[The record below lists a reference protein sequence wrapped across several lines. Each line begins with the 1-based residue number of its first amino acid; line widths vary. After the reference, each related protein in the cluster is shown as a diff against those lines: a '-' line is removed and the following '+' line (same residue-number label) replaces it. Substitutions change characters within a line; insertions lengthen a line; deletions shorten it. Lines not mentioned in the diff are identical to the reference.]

1 MDSPRTILPS
11 ETAKRAVLRA
21 AMLLALA
28 CLPGCNIIYKT
39 SLHQPDYYYL
49 NPHKHLPAVGKVVI
63 LDMNNDSSYPQISAD
78 MTEALFQALQK
89 EQLFSITVVR
99 RTDTS
104 WKSLQLDA
112 DAPYTLQQLAEMRK
126 ALNCNAVIVGSVT
139 TYQPYPQMIIGL
151 RLKLVDLTDG
161 QLLWAI
167 EQIWDTTD
175 KTMEKRV
182 KDYYQDQVHS
192 GFGPL
197 REQLVLVSSLNFIKF
212 VAYEVAKTM
221 YSN

>member
-1 MDSPRTILPS
+1 
-11 ETAKRAVLRA
+11 
-21 AMLLALA
+21 
-28 CLPGCNIIYKT
+28 
-39 SLHQPDYYYL
+39 
-49 NPHKHLPAVGKVVI
+49 
-63 LDMNNDSSYPQISAD
+63 
-78 MTEALFQALQK
+78 
-89 EQLFSITVVR
+89 
-99 RTDTS
+99 
-104 WKSLQLDA
+104 
-112 DAPYTLQQLAEMRK
+112 MRK

-182 KDYYQDQVHS
+182 KDYYQDQIHS

-212 VAYEVAKTM
+212 VAYEVAQTM
-221 YSN
+221 YSD

>member
-21 AMLLALA
+21 AMLLAFA
-28 CLPGCNIIYKT
+28 CLPGCNVIYKT

-49 NPHKHLPAVGKVVI
+49 NPHKKLPTVGKVVI
-63 LDMNNDSSYPQISAD
+63 LAMNNDSSYPQISAD

-99 RTDTS
+99 RTDPS

-112 DAPYTLQQLAEMRK
+112 DAPYTLQQLAAMRK

-161 QLLWAI
+161 QLLWAL

-182 KDYYQDQVHS
+182 KDYYQDQIHS

-212 VAYEVAKTM
+212 VAYEVAQTM
-221 YSN
+221 

>member
-1 MDSPRTILPS
+1 MDSPRTIPPS
-11 ETAKRAVLRA
+11 EAAKRTVLRA

-28 CLPGCNIIYKT
+28 CLPGCNVIHKT
-39 SLHQPDYYYL
+39 SSHQPDYYYL
-49 NPHKHLPAVGKVVI
+49 NPHKRLPAVGKVVL
-63 LDMNNDSSYPQISAD
+63 LDMNNNSSYPQISAD

-89 EQLFSITVVR
+89 EQLFSLTVVR
-99 RTDTS
+99 RTDPS
-104 WKSLQLDA
+104 WKSLQLDV
-112 DAPYTLQQLAEMRK
+112 DAPYTLQQLAAMRK

-212 VAYEVAKTM
+212 VAYEVAQTM
-221 YSN
+221 

>member
-1 MDSPRTILPS
+1 MDSPRTIPPS

-28 CLPGCNIIYKT
+28 CLPGCNVIYKT

-49 NPHKHLPAVGKVVI
+49 NPHKNLPAVGKVVI
-63 LDMNNDSSYPQISAD
+63 LDMHNDSIYPQISAD

-99 RTDTS
+99 RTDPS

-112 DAPYTLQQLAEMRK
+112 DTPYMLQQLAEMRK

-182 KDYYQDQVHS
+182 KDYYQDQIHS

-212 VAYEVAKTM
+212 VAYEVAQTM
-221 YSN
+221 